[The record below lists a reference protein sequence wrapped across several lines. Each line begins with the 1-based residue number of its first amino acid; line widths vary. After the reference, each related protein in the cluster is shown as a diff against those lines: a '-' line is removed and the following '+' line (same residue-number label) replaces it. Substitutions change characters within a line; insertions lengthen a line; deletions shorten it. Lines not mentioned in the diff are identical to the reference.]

1 MSRSIGS
8 LLQGKIDG
16 GVEVGI
22 PGIFS
27 GPSFREY
34 GLFTFKTNTGIL

>member
-8 LLQGKIDG
+8 LLQGKIDAVV
-16 GVEVGI
+16 GVEI

-34 GLFTFKTNTGIL
+34 GLFTLKTNTSIL